1 MLESEDT
8 DEIIQK
14 NTCFSLKKS
23 PVLSVEYELETTSCF
38 LQEFLTR

>member
-14 NTCFSLKKS
+14 THVFHKKS

-38 LQEFLTR
+38 SQEFLTR